1 VRPLACRAHETKKVA
16 ERMTMLKEPLL
27 HFAVIG
33 AILFGGYAWLSDKR
47 VEASA
52 VEPVRIGEGDVRWL
66 KQTWSS
72 QWLREPTADEL
83 KGLVDDLLNEK
94 LMAREAEEMGLEQD
108 DTIIRRRLAQ
118 KLKFLVEDTAQLVE
132 PTEAELQQFYAANP
146 AQFETP
152 GRLSFRQ
159 IYFNPERRTDAAADA
174 NAALTALNA
183 NGEADPSAGDRL
195 LFGDSFDDTDE
206 LALSGMFGAD
216 FARGVFAL
224 EPGTWRGPVKSGYG
238 FHLVLV
244 TQRTPTA
251 AKPFEVVREAVLAE
265 WRGDKQTKITR
276 DYLVE
281 LRKKYGVEVDDRTRA
296 MLGTEPAAN
305 VAAK

>member
-1 VRPLACRAHETKKVA
+1 MKK
-16 ERMTMLKEPLL
+16 MLREPLL
-27 HFAVIG
+27 HFAVAG
-33 AILFGGYAWLSDKR
+33 AILFGGYSWLHDKR
-47 VEASA
+47 IDATA

-72 QWLREPTADEL
+72 QWLREPSADEL

-118 KLKFLVEDTAQLVE
+118 KLKFLVEDTVQLAE
-132 PTEAELQQFYAANP
+132 PDEAELRQFYAANP
-146 AQFETP
+146 VHFETP

-159 IYFNPERRTDAAADA
+159 AYFNPEHRKDAAADA
-174 NAALTALNA
+174 RAALAALNP
-183 NGEADPSAGDRL
+183 NGEADATAGDRL

-216 FARGVFAL
+216 FAREVFAL
-224 EPGTWRGPVKSGYG
+224 EPGAWRGPVKSGYG

-244 TQRTPTA
+244 TKRTATA
-251 AKPFEVVREAVLAE
+251 LKPFETVKDAVLAE
-265 WRGDKQTKITR
+265 WRGAKQTALNR
-276 DYLVE
+276 DYLAE
-281 LRKKYGVEVDDRTRA
+281 LRKKYGVELDDGARA
-296 MLGTEPAAN
+296 ALRSESAPN
-305 VAAK
+305 VAAQ